1 MSIRP
6 LQLFSIS
13 DLQTSSSRLQIAVGR
28 SPELTLS
35 SVVTKFLQNFLRKLV
50 GPNSPVIFFYKL
62 LFEVLKMLFKTFF
75 VVKIAVCLKKSG
87 IFVPYSR
94 IIFEKLCLKKAF
106 PVFLVVFR
114 IFTFRKLLTKKQ
126 SIQYIRLVETP
137 SPLLCRKK
145 RAPYSNCFKP
155 SKIVSSK
162 YAPFLESWDWGSF
175 SVDRA

>member
-1 MSIRP
+1 MTEQIGWGSAPGPQTPKITPGVPIFRIWAPSTGHMSIRP

-35 SVVTKFLQNFLRKLV
+35 SVVTKFLQNFLRKLF

-106 PVFLVVFR
+106 PCFVRVF
-114 IFTFRKLLTKKQ
+114 IFSTL
-126 SIQYIRLVETP
+126 I
-137 SPLLCRKK
+137 
-145 RAPYSNCFKP
+145 
-155 SKIVSSK
+155 IV
-162 YAPFLESWDWGSF
+162 
-175 SVDRA
+175 

>member
-1 MSIRP
+1 MTEQIGWGSAPGPQTPKITPGVPIFRIWAPSTGHMSIRP

-35 SVVTKFLQNFLRKLV
+35 SVVTKFLQNFLRKLF

-94 IIFEKLCLKKAF
+94 IIFEKLCLRQAF
-106 PVFLVVFR
+106 P
-114 IFTFRKLLTKKQ
+114 
-126 SIQYIRLVETP
+126 S
-137 SPLLCRKK
+137 
-145 RAPYSNCFKP
+145 
-155 SKIVSSK
+155 
-162 YAPFLESWDWGSF
+162 
-175 SVDRA
+175 